1 MRIIYVLMMYAV
13 FTQKRR
19 SRRGL
24 RLLSGKDVLGESFDP
39 LDQGVLGL
47 HTDDAI
53 HLFAVLEEHEHGDGA
68 HTELGGEIGA
78 VVDIDL
84 ADFDGVA
91 LLGSELLQDG
101 GQHAAGTAPFSPEI
115 DDDGRGRRFD
125 FGLKVVRCKS
135 DECVASHDMSA
146 LE

>member
-1 MRIIYVLMMYAV
+1 MGTKKAKSVKTSP
-13 FTQKRR
+13 FEGKKD
-19 SRRGL
+19 GL
-24 RLLSGKDVLGESFDP
+24 RQGFDA

-53 HLFAVLEEHEHGDGA
+53 HLFAVLEEHEHGDRA
-68 HTELGGEIGA
+68 HAELGGEIGA
-78 VVDIDL
+78 VVHIDL

-101 GQHAAGTAPFSPEI
+101 GQHAAGTAPFCPEI
-115 DDDGRGRRFD
+115 DDDGRGGRFD

-135 DECVASHDMSA
+135 NECVASHDMSA